1 MSRHRDQRPNPAAY
15 RPPAGLTLDQRAAEQ
30 DEAAGSRTTRLV
42 TRDDGTIV
50 SASVALRCYPN
61 SRRVYAYLR
70 WSASSRGTAERYI
83 GDVSDCPDRATAL
96 RDAWRQAGSAHSE
109 HVPQSTD
116 TPART

>member
-1 MSRHRDQRPNPAAY
+1 MTRRRDQRPNPAAY

-30 DEAAGSRTTRLV
+30 DAAAGGRPTRLV
-42 TRDDGTIV
+42 TRDDGAIV
-50 SASVALRCYPN
+50 SASVALRCYPK

-70 WSASSRGTAERYI
+70 WSASSGGTAERYI

-96 RDAWRQAGSAHSE
+96 RVAWRQAVLARRAP
-109 HVPQSTD
+109 VPQSTD